1 MNTQYSEPDFQ
12 FLYTKICEY
21 NNSKKTNEKSAIY
34 AWIKGFFNEI
44 YQTKTPLKEFN
55 QNSTAASLIGPQKPS
70 FILDSL
76 MAIDPRLSYK
86 MLKCYEPS
94 AQNNEVLIKIS
105 IALHDRGFL
114 NKADKVLKEA
124 YKNETVEFSQ
134 NKGVTDSI
142 LKSRICL
149 RMDLENIPIAQKIAY
164 LKILIQIFAII
175 PKLPK
180 EVGEVFRQQIK
191 DIREGEI
198 GKAITGLVSCIFI
211 SYNMYS
217 DLGEEAI
224 EKIIH
229 GRESSK
235 FIIDN
240 LVSLNNRITPPVFDM
255 GMLDKKNENK
265 ENF

>member
-1 MNTQYSEPDFQ
+1 MNTQYSEPDYQ

-21 NNSKKTNEKSAIY
+21 NNSKKTNEKSVIY
-34 AWIKGFFNEI
+34 AWIKEFFKKI

-55 QNSTAASLIGPQKPS
+55 QNASLIGPQKPS
-70 FILDSL
+70 SILDSL
-76 MAIDPRLSYK
+76 TAIDPRLSYK

-94 AQNNEVLIKIS
+94 TQKNELLIKIS

-124 YKNETVEFSQ
+124 CKNEAVEFSQ
-134 NKGVTDSI
+134 NEGLTDSI

-149 RMDLENIPIAQKIAY
+149 QMDQEIGQKIAY
-164 LKILIQIFAII
+164 LKILTQIFAII

-198 GKAITGLVSCIFI
+198 GKVITGLVSCLFI
-211 SYNMYS
+211 SYNMFS